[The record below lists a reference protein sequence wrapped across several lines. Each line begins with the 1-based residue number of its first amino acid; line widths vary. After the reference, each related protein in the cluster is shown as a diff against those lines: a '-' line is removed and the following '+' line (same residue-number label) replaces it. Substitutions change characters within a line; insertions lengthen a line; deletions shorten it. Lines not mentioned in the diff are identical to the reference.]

1 MGGGK
6 NNLDEV
12 GHGQVWL
19 GSIRFGVAMFGS
31 AWLGKGCNAAYRIFC
46 EGSVRCLV
54 GVGSVVH
61 GAAWMGWVRLARV
74 ECVVVWYGW
83 VWVCFGSV

>member
-1 MGGGK
+1 MLGRVRRGMVGRG
-6 NNLDEV
+6 LVRQAEV
-12 GHGQVWL
+12 RYGL
-19 GSIRFGVAMFGS
+19 ET
-31 AWLGKGCNAAYRIFC
+31 AYRVFD

-61 GAAWMGWVRLARV
+61 GAAWMGWVRLGRV
-74 ECVVVWYGW
+74 GCVVVWYGW